1 MSERKRSSR
10 SGSALRKNGGAI
22 ERDQNY
28 NSIVNKER
36 LDFKEKLSR
45 LRMKI
50 NRPED
55 TDTTNRSY
63 SPSDREGQNARSA
76 MVLPPTQVDFSRG
89 ESSSFLNKR

>member
-1 MSERKRSSR
+1 MSERKRSSG
-10 SGSALRKNGGAI
+10 SGSRNRNGGAI
-22 ERDQNY
+22 EQKDSNY
-28 NSIVNKER
+28 HSIVNKER